1 MNEKQKM
8 ATAVIVTALISSST
22 MAAVDQMRWQ
32 AHERQRQE
40 DARRSMERIEA
51 EVRAMNIHRTP
62 DEQQ

>member
-1 MNEKQKM
+1 MNEKRNLV
-8 ATAVIVTALISSST
+8 TAVVVTALLSSSAT
-22 MAAVDQMRWQ
+22 TAVDQMRWQ